1 MRLAEMKS
9 HMNTADTRASP
20 RAQDRVL
27 GLWLLLKITYMTT
40 MLNRKRRMTEIVGKE
55 LK

>member
-1 MRLAEMKS
+1 MKS
-9 HMNTADTRASP
+9 HINTADTRVSP
-20 RAQDRVL
+20 RVQERVL

-40 MLNRKRRMTEIVGKE
+40 MLNRKRRMAEIVGKE

>member
-9 HMNTADTRASP
+9 HMNTADTRLSP
-20 RAQDRVL
+20 RAQDRVPE
-27 GLWLLLKITYMTT
+27 LWLLLKVTYMTT
-40 MLNRKRRMTEIVGKE
+40 MLNRKRRMTEIAGKE

>member
-9 HMNTADTRASP
+9 HMNTAETRVSP
-20 RAQDRVL
+20 RVHDRVF
-27 GLWLLLKITYMTT
+27 GLWLLLKTPYMIV
-40 MLNRKRRMTEIVGKE
+40 MLNRKRSMAEIVGKE